1 MDMKGEWGV
10 WSVATSGW
18 KFGDWRGKKGARNK
32 VQASVSSDDDDDDDV
47 YGKRSC
53 WQLLLNFS
61 NGAYEFGGLRC
72 ATNTLQKRNLK

>member
-1 MDMKGEWGV
+1 MGGLV
-10 WSVATSGW
+10 PQATSGW

-32 VQASVSSDDDDDDDV
+32 AQVSVSSDDDDV

-61 NGAYEFGGLRC
+61 KGASV
-72 ATNTLQKRNLK
+72 